1 LKISNINS
9 KLLFIVIISIS
20 FLFSCEEP
28 DIIGLEVQPSND
40 KLNVQFTDTNTLT
53 TYSVREDS
61 IRTDETQYNL
71 LGTFIDPVF
80 GQTYA
85 SIYTQFRLSSDN
97 VDFGANPVLD
107 SLILTLDYED
117 FYGSILKYDGLQKI
131 KIYELAQDIYKDSS
145 YYSNKNKSYST
156 TELANLTFLP
166 DFEDS
171 ITIDS
176 ERYAPHLRIKLD
188 NSLGQIFL
196 DASGTDVLSDNDQTH
211 FLDFFK
217 GLYITTEQV
226 GVSKGAILYFDL
238 LSTLSKMT
246 LYYKNDENDSLKY
259 DFLINE
265 HCARFN
271 NFNHYDYY
279 DADPVLK
286 QQIIDTNITLGDS
299 ILYLQAM
306 GGIKTKIMFPN
317 MQIWDNYGIIAV
329 NKAELIIKVNETT
342 DASLYEP
349 PTKLSLVRINEQGEN
364 TFLLDQFEGEEYFG
378 GSYNSARKEY
388 RFVISRYIQDLIN
401 KTKTDYGLYLMISGS
416 SVKANRAVLNGSKY
430 SSNNIRLL
438 LTYTKLD

>member
-1 LKISNINS
+1 MKIPNINS
-9 KLLFIVIISIS
+9 KLSFIVIICIS

-71 LGTFIDPVF
+71 LGTCIDPVF
-80 GQTYA
+80 GKICA
-85 SIYTQFRLSSDN
+85 SIYTQFRISSDN
-97 VDFGANPVLD
+97 VDFGTNAILD
-107 SLILTLDYED
+107 SLILTLDYES
-117 FYGSILKYDGLQKI
+117 FYGSILKFDGLQRI
-131 KIYELAQDIYKDSS
+131 KVYELTQDIYKDSS
-145 YYSNKNKSYST
+145 YYSKQIKSYST

-188 NSLGQIFL
+188 NSLGQTFL
-196 DASGTDVLSDNDQTH
+196 TASGTNDLSNNDE
-211 FLDFFK
+211 FLNFFK

-226 GVSKGAILYFDL
+226 GNSKGAILYFDL

-271 NFNHYDYY
+271 NFNHDYSNT
-279 DADPVLK
+279 D
-286 QQIIDTNITLGDS
+286 IDTNITLGDS

-317 MQIWDNYGIIAV
+317 IQNWDNYGTIAV
-329 NKAELIIKVNETT
+329 NKAELIIKVNETI
-342 DASLYEP
+342 DISLYEP
-349 PTKLSLVRINEQGEN
+349 PTKLSLVRINEDGEN

-378 GSYNSARKEY
+378 GSYNSDKKEY
-388 RFVISRYIQDLIN
+388 RFVISKYIQELIN
-401 KTKTDYGLYLMISGS
+401 KTKTDYGLYLMVSGS
-416 SVKANRAVLNGSKY
+416 SVKADRAVLNGSKY
-430 SSNNIRLL
+430 SSNNLRLL